1 MLDLLSTQQ
10 LTHLAATYGYW
21 AVLVL
26 VAIESMGVPVPG
38 ETALL
43 AASVYAGATHH
54 LKIAVVIGAAA
65 GGAILGDNLG
75 FLLGRLGGSRLLRR
89 YGKYLRLDERRLRLG
104 RYLFQYHGGKVVFF
118 GRFVGFLRAWAAFLA
133 GANEMPWRRFLT
145 FNAAGGVVW
154 ATLMGFAG
162 FSFGGTVLALGS
174 VIAIVSTAVTMLIM
188 TALLLL
194 ARRNERRLQRAAD
207 RALDD
212 HQEYAA

>member
-43 AASVYAGATHH
+43 AASVYAGATHR
-54 LKIAVVIGAAA
+54 LEILLVIGAAA

-75 FLLGRLGGSRLLRR
+75 YLIGRLGGSRILRR
-89 YGKYLRLDERRLRLG
+89 YGRYVRLDERRLRLV
-104 RYLFQYHGGKVVFF
+104 RYLFQRHGGKLVFF
-118 GRFVGFLRAWAAFLA
+118 GRFVGILRTWAAFLA
-133 GANEMPWRRFLT
+133 GANHMPWRRFLV
-145 FNAAGGVVW
+145 FNAAGSVVW
-154 ATLMGFAG
+154 AALMGLLGFA
-162 FSFGGTVLALGS
+162 FGGTVLGMGGL
-174 VIAIVSTAVTMLIM
+174 VTVVSTAVTLSAMAA
-188 TALLLL
+188 ALLLVH
-194 ARRNERRLQRAAD
+194 RNERRLQREAD

-212 HQEYAA
+212 QDRFAA